1 MKILGR
7 ILIILAAALVVV
19 GVTMAL
25 AGNNDT
31 GFSEPG
37 RHGPEEFGEPMA
49 ISDAEYGEAEAG
61 EIVSSGHAPGR
72 PPRRDSAGLFGIGE
86 LFKNLVIIGVVVLLV
101 KLGGWSGRALARFD
115 RRPHNTQ

>member
-7 ILIILAAALVVV
+7 ILIILTAALVVV

-37 RHGPEEFGEPMA
+37 RHGPEQFGEPMA
-49 ISDAEYGEAEAG
+49 ISDTKYGDAEAG
-61 EIVSSGHAPGR
+61 DSVSPGYTPGR
-72 PPRRDSAGLFGIGE
+72 PPRHGSAGLFGIGE
-86 LFKNLVIIGVVVLLV
+86 IFKNLVIIGVVVLLV
-101 KLGGWSGRALARFD
+101 KVGGWSGRALARSG